1 MKGEQEITVLLIGDE
16 NFMKENVV
24 NSIKYQRDSN

>member
-1 MKGEQEITVLLIGDE
+1 MKGEQEITVLLIEDE
-16 NFMKENVV
+16 NFMKEKVV